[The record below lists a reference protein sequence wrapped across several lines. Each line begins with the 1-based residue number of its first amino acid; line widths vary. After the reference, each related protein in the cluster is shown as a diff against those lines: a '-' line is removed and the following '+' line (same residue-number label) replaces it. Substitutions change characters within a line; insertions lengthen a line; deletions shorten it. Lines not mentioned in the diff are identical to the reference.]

1 MLVIALAV
9 ALVFILVWVIAFIHA
24 MLKKDSRSISPGND
38 LGDISDPELAQL
50 LRDCD
55 KVCSHPKS

>member
-24 MLKKDSRSISPGND
+24 MLKKDSQSISSGND